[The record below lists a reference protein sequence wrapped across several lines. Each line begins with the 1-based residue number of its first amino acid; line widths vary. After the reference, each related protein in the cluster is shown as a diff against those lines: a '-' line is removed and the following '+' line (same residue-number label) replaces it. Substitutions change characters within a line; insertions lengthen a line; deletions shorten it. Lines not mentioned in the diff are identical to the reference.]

1 MNSIIFDLI
10 ILDIMMPGKTGLQFL
25 KEIRKNSRVPILML
39 TAMSSTEDR
48 IDGLETGADDYLSKP
63 FQPKELLLRIKN
75 ILKRNSYINKV
86 KPSSNLEF
94 GPFFFNMDS
103 LNLYKNGL
111 SIHLT
116 TSEQNLL
123 KCFAK
128 KPNKALSRDDLNKM
142 LGGKMEDRSIDVAIT
157 RIRKKIEKDQRF
169 PTYLQTIRGFG
180 WKLNTFNSKELDN
193 ET

>member
-1 MNSIIFDLI
+1 M
-10 ILDIMMPGKTGLQFL
+10 
-25 KEIRKNSRVPILML
+25 
-39 TAMSSTEDR
+39 
-48 IDGLETGADDYLSKP
+48 
-63 FQPKELLLRIKN
+63 RIKN

-128 KPNKALSRDDLNKM
+128 MPNKALSRDDLNKM

-180 WKLNTFNSKELDN
+180 WKLNTFNSKEFEN
-193 ET
+193 EA

>member
-1 MNSIIFDLI
+1 MNRIIFDVI

-25 KEIRKNSRVPILML
+25 KELRSKSKVPILML
-39 TAMSSTEDR
+39 TAMSTTENR
-48 IDGLETGADDYLSKP
+48 IDGLETGADDYVSKP
-63 FQPKELLLRIKN
+63 FQPKELLLRVKN
-75 ILKRNSYINKV
+75 ILKRNSYINEN

-94 GPFFFNMDS
+94 GPFFFNMES

-123 KCFAK
+123 KCFSEI
-128 KPNKALSRDDLNKM
+128 PNKALSRDDLNKM
-142 LGGKMEDRSIDVAIT
+142 LGGKMEVRSIDVAIT
-157 RIRKKIEKDQRF
+157 RIRKKIEQDQRF
-169 PTYLQTIRGFG
+169 PAYLQTVRGLG
-180 WKLNTFNSKELDN
+180 WRLNTYNTSDQNN

>member
-1 MNSIIFDLI
+1 
-10 ILDIMMPGKTGLQFL
+10 MPGKTGLQFL
-25 KEIRKNSRVPILML
+25 KEIRQNSRVPILML

-128 KPNKALSRDDLNKM
+128 KPDKALSRDDLNKM